1 VFNCGGLQLTCDQ
14 RLAVLRVAAA
24 AYEHE
29 VDARQQQQQP
39 QHDAAGA
46 QQPAFV
52 QQAAAAQ

>member
-29 VDARQQQQQP
+29 VDARQQQQP